1 MDFVGV
7 DACKKGWFAVTLDRQ
22 GKWNTGIFKSIG
34 DFWKSSLN
42 AALILIDIPIGLPD
56 HGRRECDTQT
66 RKILRQRASS
76 VFPVPCREALK
87 AKTYTQACRINKL
100 KLGVKLSIQ
109 TWNISAKIFEV
120 DRLMRHDKNA
130 RRRMKESHPELC
142 FWALAGGQPMIYSK
156 KSTQGFSERYSIL
169 KNIYPHSRAIL
180 HRSLDHFLRKD
191 LARDDILDAIALAI
205 TARISLKAMKSVPS
219 TPPKD
224 KAGLPME
231 IVYAV
236 PQ

>member
-1 MDFVGV
+1 MYVVGA
-7 DACKKGWFAVTLDRQ
+7 DACKKGWFAVALDRR
-22 GKWNTGIFKSIG
+22 GKWNAGIFKTIG
-34 DFWKSSLN
+34 RFWQSFLDAS
-42 AALILIDIPIGLPD
+42 LILIDIPIGLPD
-56 HGRRECDTQT
+56 SDRRECDTQT
-66 RKILRQRASS
+66 RKILSHRASS

-87 AKTYTQACRINKL
+87 AKTYTQACQINKR

-109 TWNISAKIFEV
+109 TWNISAKVFEV
-120 DRLMRHDKNA
+120 DRLMRHDRNA
-130 RRRMKESHPELC
+130 RRRIKESHPELC
-142 FWALAGGQPMIYSK
+142 FWALAGGQPMEYSK
-156 KSTQGFSERYSIL
+156 KSAQGFSERYSML
-169 KNIYPHSRAIL
+169 KQIYPQTRAIL
-180 HRSLDHFLRKD
+180 HRSMDQFLRKE

-205 TARISLKAMKSVPS
+205 TARLALKAMKSVPS